1 MPPPGIKK
9 PTLPQHLLKELG
21 VADPK
26 PGAKRPGANT
36 QVLSRKE
43 RRKAERQQARVARS
57 GAARQ
62 QHHSEPP
69 SKSSPLKSKPAGKP
83 PAEKKT
89 NGDHST
95 IKEKPSPKKRRPEP
109 EDEEDES
116 LDDFEDFGRDDVE
129 DDDEEEDEDMLSDG
143 ILDEG
148 SDDDDDG
155 DEPGSSDNDA
165 DSPDDAPPP
174 RKIPKAV
181 KEKLAKDDAE
191 IAEYE
196 RKLGLRGRKNL
207 PKSFK
212 EDGLADLLEGLD
224 SITGGSEEK
233 RKRKAEADEWLA
245 QKRRKAEAEAEKK
258 AGKASKAQ
266 KKGKEVEESEEEGG
280 SDEEMD
286 DFGSE
291 DGFEDD
297 EDDDGEEEDMDG
309 ESQDVD
315 GDGFEGF
322 DSDGEG
328 VEEEPPQK
336 RVREN
341 PYVAP
346 TTGRIAKYVPP
357 SLRKDTGSDSELAA
371 RVRRQTQGL
380 VNRITEANLLTIVG
394 EVEKLYRENPRQHV
408 TSALVDLLLI
418 QVCDSTTLPD
428 TLLILSAGFATA
440 AYMTLGTDF
449 GGQLV
454 QETVERFQKFYEE
467 AKAIAQERPDVP
479 KQTSN
484 LITFISQLYTFQ
496 LIGPNLVFDYIRM
509 LLDDLSELNAEL
521 LLRIVR
527 MCGPTLRQDDPMA
540 LKDIVALIPPAVAKV
555 GGEKKLSVRTRFMID
570 TITDLKNNKLKAGV
584 GASALVA
591 EHITRMK
598 KLLGQL
604 KAKSIKSSE
613 PMRMGLKD
621 IQDADKKGKWWL
633 VGASWA
639 GRSADDKAQNST
651 AKNDESDDSDSD
663 GSIALGDLSF
673 TNGPDLAE
681 LAREQGMNTDVR
693 RSIFVSVMS
702 ALDYQDAFHRILKLR
717 LNKER
722 QREIPT
728 VLMRCVAAEQHYNP
742 YYTLVAKRACAE
754 YREVRWAFQ
763 AGLWK
768 MFARMGERGLDDD
781 DDEGGLEEEEE
792 EDPVEGMRKIVNTA
806 KMFGTLVAAGSLSLT
821 GVLKRLNLLYLQ
833 KKTRDFVEIM
843 LVTTL
848 LELCQPQQQEG
859 GQSNKGE
866 EAIAK
871 VFGGVADT
879 APDLARGLQYFLK
892 KVVRKSDL
900 AGGKKETK
908 RLREGCMMAEAVVQ
922 ASLARAEGLE

>member
-21 VADPK
+21 VGEPK
-26 PGAKRPGANT
+26 HGQRRSGRQGQN
-36 QVLSRKE
+36 LSRKE
-43 RRKAERQQARVARS
+43 RRKQERQQARVARTA
-57 GAARQ
+57 GRQ
-62 QHHSEPP
+62 HPSEPP
-69 SKSSPLKSKPAGKP
+69 SNRGLSKPKPAGKP
-83 PAEKKT
+83 DGGKSGKVGVNEAR
-89 NGDHST
+89 G
-95 IKEKPSPKKRRPEP
+95 KPSSKARRP
-109 EDEEDES
+109 DLEEEGES
-116 LDDFEDFGRDDVE
+116 FDDLDDFDDLDE
-129 DDDEEEDEDMLSDG
+129 DDEGEDVLSDG
-143 ILDEG
+143 VLDEG
-148 SDDDDDG
+148 SSDESD
-155 DEPGSSDNDA
+155 DEPQSSEDA
-165 DSPDDAPPP
+165 APQQ
-174 RKIPKAV
+174 KVPKAV
-181 KEKLAKDDAE
+181 KEKLAQDDRE
-191 IAEYE
+191 IAELE

-212 EDGLADLLEGLD
+212 EDGLGDLLEGLD
-224 SITGGSEEK
+224 DLAGGHDEK

-245 QKRRKAEAEAEKK
+245 QKRRKAEAAAAAAKSQPRPSAPTEDD
-258 AGKASKAQ
+258 
-266 KKGKEVEESEEEGG
+266 SEDGFGG
-280 SDEEMD
+280 SDDDDDDNDDGDDDMD
-286 DFGSE
+286 GSDDQILGESDLE
-291 DGFEDD
+291 DAFEDD
-297 EDDDGEEEDMDG
+297 EDMDEDTEAGSAGE
-309 ESQDVD
+309 D
-315 GDGFEGF
+315 GDDFEGF
-322 DSDGEG
+322 DSDGEDAD
-328 VEEEPPQK
+328 EEPPQK

-346 TTGRIAKYVPP
+346 TTGRVAKYVPP

-380 VNRITEANLLTIVG
+380 VNRITESNLLTIVA
-394 EVEKLYRENPRQHV
+394 EIETLYRENPRQHV

-428 TLLILSAGFATA
+428 TLLILTAGFATA
-440 AYMTLGTDF
+440 AYMVLGTDF

-454 QETVERFQKFYEE
+454 QEVVERFDRFYAD
-467 AKAIAQERPDVP
+467 AKTAALERPDVP

-484 LITFISQLYTFQ
+484 LITFISQIYTFQ

-555 GGEKKLSVRTRFMID
+555 GEKNLSVRTRFMID

-584 GASALVA
+584 GASALVS

-604 KAKSIKSSE
+604 KAKRTKSSE

-639 GRSADDKAQNST
+639 GRSAGEKDAS
-651 AKNDESDDSDSD
+651 ASAGAAEESDSD
-663 GSIALGDLSF
+663 ESITLDVVEQ
-673 TNGPDLAE
+673 GPDLTE

-702 ALDYQDAFHRILKLR
+702 AMDYQDALYRILKLR

-742 YYTLVAKRACAE
+742 YYMLVAKRACAE

-768 MFARMGERGLDDD
+768 MFGRMGETGLGDDD
-781 DDEGGLEEEEE
+781 DDEVLEED
-792 EDPVEGMRKIVNTA
+792 EDAIDMRQIVNLG
-806 KMFGTLVAAGSLSLT
+806 KMFGALVAAGSLSIT
-821 GVLKRLNLLYLQ
+821 ILKRLNLLYLQ
-833 KKTRDFVEIM
+833 KKTQYFVEVM
-843 LVTTL
+843 LVTVL
-848 LELCQPQQQEG
+848 LECQG
-859 GQSNKGE
+859 GAQGSSEKGE

-871 VFGGVADT
+871 VFGGVEA

-892 KVVRKSDL
+892 KTVRKSDL
-900 AGGKKETK
+900 AGGKKPTK
-908 RLREGCMMAEAVVQ
+908 LLKEGCKMAEAVVQ
-922 ASLARAEGLE
+922 AALTRAEEGE